1 MRPVTNLNYLTT
13 FCEGNM
19 ERMKKYIGM
28 FTSSTPAFLEKMENA
43 LSTGNY
49 EEIANQVHAARTKL
63 VMMGMEESKELSIQI
78 EKACRD
84 LSLNEK
90 PIQAIQRL
98 LDQMRKA
105 TEELIQS

>member
-1 MRPVTNLNYLTT
+1 
-13 FCEGNM
+13 
-19 ERMKKYIGM
+19 MKKYIGM